1 MPVTIQIRRLAPKA
15 RLPEQQH
22 PGDAGWDLRALE
34 AVTIP
39 PGERC
44 LVRTGLAV
52 AIPAGWEGQVRPRSG
67 LALRRGLTVLNS
79 PGTVDSGYRGE
90 VCVILLNTDRES
102 QTLEAG
108 ERVAQM
114 VIAPVASEVV
124 IVDAESLPES
134 QRGEGGFGHTGHR

>member
-1 MPVTIQIRRLAPKA
+1 MPLTIQIQRLVPGA

-34 AVTIP
+34 TVTIP

-52 AIPAGWEGQVRPRSG
+52 AIPEGWEGQVRPRSG

-102 QTLEAG
+102 QILEAG

-114 VIAPVASEVV
+114 VIAPVASDVL
-124 IVDAESLPES
+124 IIDAESLPES

>member
-1 MPVTIQIRRLAPKA
+1 MPLTVQIQRLVPEA

-34 AVTIP
+34 AVAIP
-39 PGERC
+39 PGGRC

-52 AIPAGWEGQVRPRSG
+52 AIPEGWEGQVRPRSG
-67 LALRRGLTVLNS
+67 LALRRGLTLLNS

-90 VCVILLNTDRES
+90 VCVILLNTDGETQS
-102 QTLEAG
+102 IEAG

-114 VIAPVASEVV
+114 VIAPVASDVE
-124 IVDAESLPES
+124 IIDAESLPES